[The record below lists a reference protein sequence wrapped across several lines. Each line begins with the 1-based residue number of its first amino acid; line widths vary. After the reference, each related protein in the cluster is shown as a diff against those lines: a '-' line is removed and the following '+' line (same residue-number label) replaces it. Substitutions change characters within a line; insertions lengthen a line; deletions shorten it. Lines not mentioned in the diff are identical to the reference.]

1 MKIFSIENR
10 VINAIKRVPA
20 MASNDQLLYIEI
32 IYQIKPEL
40 VNSNFMDVFTN
51 PKKYGVPSFA
61 GVERARRKAQER
73 YPELK
78 INKKVQDAR
87 HKKQQDYKNYGA
99 KNINFEV

>member
-20 MASNDQLLYIEI
+20 MASNDQLLYIEV

-51 PKKYGVPSFA
+51 PKKNGVPSFA
-61 GVERARRKAQER
+61 GVERARRKVQER
-73 YPELK
+73 YPELR
-78 INKKVQDAR
+78 INKKVR
-87 HKKQQDYKNYGA
+87 KSRCEKQKDYKDYGA
-99 KNINFEV
+99 NNINFEV